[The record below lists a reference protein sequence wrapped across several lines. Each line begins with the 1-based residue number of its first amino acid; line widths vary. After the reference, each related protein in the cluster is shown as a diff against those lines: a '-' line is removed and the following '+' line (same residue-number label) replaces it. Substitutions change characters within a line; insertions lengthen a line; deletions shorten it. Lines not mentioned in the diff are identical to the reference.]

1 MDTDTKRFN
10 IPYAPTDPADL
21 YPDTDGEPM
30 AASDFHLEILI
41 WLLQTLKAY
50 FAPRPD
56 VYVSGDIL
64 TYYTEGNPRAVI
76 APDVL
81 VSFGIGQ
88 KPRHTYK
95 VWEEGKVPDFVM
107 EFSSKT
113 TYQNDLTDKMHLYA
127 TLGIPN
133 YLLYDAEAL
142 YLPSPLIGFRL
153 VDNDYVPIQP
163 DVDGGIHSDVLG
175 LDFHIRDRRLA
186 VYDPVRQQW
195 LQTLAEQQAARA
207 ETAEARA
214 ETAEARAETAEAR
227 AETAEARAEQE
238 TITRQKAEEEV
249 KRLREQLARSQAHTL
264 PEKK

>member
-21 YPDTDGEPM
+21 YPDTDGEPI

-41 WLLQTLKAY
+41 WLLQTLKAH
-50 FAPRPD
+50 FARQPD

-88 KPRHTYK
+88 KQRHTYK
-95 VWEEGKVPDFVM
+95 VWEEGKVQDFVM

-113 TYQNDLTDKMHLYA
+113 TYQNDLTDKMDIYA
-127 TLGIPN
+127 ALGIPN

-153 VDNDYVPIQP
+153 VDKDYVPIRP

-195 LQTLAEQQAARA
+195 LQTATEQQ
-207 ETAEARA
+207 T
-214 ETAEARAETAEAR
+214 ARAETAEAR

-238 TITRQKAEEEV
+238 AIIRQKAEEEV
-249 KRLREQLARSQAHTL
+249 KRLREQLAHSQAHTL
-264 PEKK
+264 SEKK